1 MVNGCRL
8 VTIMRSRMGVVVDN
22 SFSIRFGTV
31 LRGALFD
38 IAYSL
43 LLLLLWGGSFGDDF
57 EYRRLFRGSSI
68 QC

>member
-43 LLLLLWGGSFGDDF
+43 LLLWGGSFGDYF
-57 EYRRLFRGSSI
+57 E
-68 QC
+68 